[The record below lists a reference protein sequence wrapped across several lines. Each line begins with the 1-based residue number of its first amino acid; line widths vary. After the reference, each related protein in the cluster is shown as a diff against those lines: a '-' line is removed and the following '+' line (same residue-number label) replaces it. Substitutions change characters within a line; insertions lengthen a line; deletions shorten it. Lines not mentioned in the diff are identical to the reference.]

1 MTVRNQRSFLIFLGV
16 EALLLLAF
24 VLLGASDALW
34 SSGLIGFPFV
44 QIGYGLRV
52 LSLLGGA
59 GNVLALVIYV
69 VLSASPLI
77 YLVWLWKKRELY
89 GEDCLLVVLS
99 ILTFFTLYYMVNP
112 GLIPG
117 MADFLWSNGG
127 AFYKSLFSGTIYGII
142 FCYAVL
148 RILRHLKGADKEAL
162 QSYLVIL
169 LRVLA
174 VIFVYLSFGACIQN
188 LVAEMENLRAGN
200 TMLVEGW
207 HPMLG
212 LTYSGLGLSYGFLV
226 LRCLAN
232 MLPYLLDVAV
242 TLAALDLL
250 TAMKEDRYSEE
261 SIQASEKLSHLCVVS
276 LSATVVVTAL
286 LNLLQL
292 MFLGEL
298 HTVHIN
304 VYVPVLSVAFVL
316 AVLLLNRLLGENK
329 SLKEDNDLFI

>member
-1 MTVRNQRSFLIFLGV
+1 MKNQRSFLVFLGI
-16 EALLLLAF
+16 EALLLLAL
-24 VLLGASDALW
+24 VLLGAADGLW
-34 SSGLIGFPFV
+34 ASGILGFPFV
-44 QIGYGLRV
+44 QIGCGLRV

-59 GNVLALVIYV
+59 GNVLALVVYIV
-69 VLSASPLI
+69 ISASPLV
-77 YLVWLWKKRELY
+77 YLVWLWKKRELFA
-89 GEDCLLVVLS
+89 EDCLLVVLS

-117 MADFLWSNGG
+117 IADFLWSDGG
-127 AFYKSLFSGTIYGII
+127 AFYQSLYSGTIYGLL
-142 FCYAVL
+142 FCYAILRIVRLLKGAEKAALQKYLAVLL
-148 RILRHLKGADKEAL
+148 RIL
-162 QSYLVIL
+162 
-169 LRVLA
+169 A
-174 VIFVYLSFGACIQN
+174 VVFVYLAFGACVQN
-188 LVAEMENLRAGN
+188 LLGAIENLRAGN

-207 HPMLG
+207 HPILG
-212 LTYSGLGLSYGFLV
+212 LTYNGLGISYGFLV

-232 MLPYLLDVAV
+232 MVPYLLDVAV

-250 TAMKEDRYSEE
+250 TAMKEDRYSEK

-276 LSATVVVTAL
+276 LSVTVVVTAL

>member
-1 MTVRNQRSFLIFLGV
+1 MKNQRSLLIFLGV
-16 EALLLLAF
+16 EALLLLAL
-24 VLLGASDALW
+24 VLLGATDGLW
-34 SSGLIGFPFV
+34 ASGLLGFPFV

-59 GNVLALVIYV
+59 GTVLALVVYIV
-69 VLSASPLI
+69 ISASPLFW
-77 YLVWLWKKRELY
+77 LVWLWKKRELFP
-89 GEDCLLVVLS
+89 EDCLLVVLS

-117 MADFLWSNGG
+117 IADFLWSDGG
-127 AFYKSLFSGTIYGII
+127 AFYQSLYSGTIYGLL
-142 FCYAVL
+142 FCYAILRIVRLLKGAEKAALQKYLAVLL
-148 RILRHLKGADKEAL
+148 RIL
-162 QSYLVIL
+162 
-169 LRVLA
+169 A
-174 VIFVYLSFGACIQN
+174 VVFVYLAFGACVQN
-188 LVAEMENLRAGN
+188 LLAEMENLRAGN
-200 TMLVEGW
+200 TMIVEGW
-207 HPMLG
+207 HPILG
-212 LTYSGLGLSYGFLV
+212 LTYSGLGISYGFLV

-232 MLPYLLDVAV
+232 MVPYLLDVAV

-250 TAMKEDRYSEE
+250 TAMEADRYSDE

-276 LSATVVVTAL
+276 LSVTVVVTAL

-329 SLKEDNDLFI
+329 SLKEENDLFI

>member
-1 MTVRNQRSFLIFLGV
+1 MKNQRSFLVFLGI
-16 EALLLLAF
+16 EALLLLAL
-24 VLLGASDALW
+24 VLLGAADGLW
-34 SSGLIGFPFV
+34 ASGILGFPFV
-44 QIGYGLRV
+44 QIGCGLRV

-59 GNVLALVIYV
+59 GNVLALVVYIV
-69 VLSASPLI
+69 ISASPLV
-77 YLVWLWKKRELY
+77 YLVWLWKKRELFA
-89 GEDCLLVVLS
+89 EDCLLVVLS

-117 MADFLWSNGG
+117 IADFLWSDGG
-127 AFYKSLFSGTIYGII
+127 AFYQSLYSGTIYGLL
-142 FCYAVL
+142 FCYAILRIVRLLKGAEKAALQKYLAVLL
-148 RILRHLKGADKEAL
+148 RIL
-162 QSYLVIL
+162 
-169 LRVLA
+169 A
-174 VIFVYLSFGACIQN
+174 VVFVYLAFGACVQN
-188 LVAEMENLRAGN
+188 LLGAIENLRAGN

-207 HPMLG
+207 HPILG
-212 LTYSGLGLSYGFLV
+212 LTYNGLGISYGFLV

-232 MLPYLLDVAV
+232 MVPYLLDVAV

-250 TAMKEDRYSEE
+250 TAMEADRYSEE

-276 LSATVVVTAL
+276 LSVTVVVTAL

>member
-1 MTVRNQRSFLIFLGV
+1 MTVRNQRSFLIFLAM
-16 EALLLLAF
+16 EALLLVAL
-24 VLLGASDALW
+24 VLLGASDAVW
-34 SSGLIGFPFV
+34 ASGLLGLPFV
-44 QIGYGLRV
+44 QIGYGLRL

-59 GNVLALVIYV
+59 GNVLAVVIYV
-69 VLSASPLI
+69 VLSASPLV
-77 YLVWLWKKRELY
+77 YLVWLWKKRELF

-127 AFYKSLFSGTIYGII
+127 ALYKSLFSGTIYGLI

-148 RILRHLKGADKEAL
+148 RVVRLLKEAQKEAL
-162 QSYLVIL
+162 QKYLALL

-174 VIFVYLSFGACIQN
+174 VVFVFLAFGGCVQN
-188 LVAEMENLRAGN
+188 LMGEMENLRAGN
-200 TMLVEGW
+200 TMIVEGW
-207 HPMLG
+207 NPLLG
-212 LTYSGLGLSYGFLV
+212 LTYSGLGVSYGFLV

-242 TLAALDLL
+242 TLAALELL
-250 TAMKEDRYSEE
+250 TAMEKDRYSDE
-261 SIQASEKLSHLCVVS
+261 SIQASEKLSHRCVVS
-276 LSATVVVTAL
+276 LSVTVVVTAL

-304 VYVPVLSVAFVL
+304 VYVPVLSVAFLL
-316 AVLLLNRLLGENK
+316 AVLLLNRLMGENK

>member
-1 MTVRNQRSFLIFLGV
+1 MTVKNQRSFLIFLGM

-52 LSLLGGA
+52 LSLQGGT
-59 GNVLALVIYV
+59 GNLLALVIYV
-69 VLSASPLI
+69 ALSASPLV

-117 MADFLWSNGG
+117 MADFLWSDSG
-127 AFYKSLFSGTIYGII
+127 AFYQSLYSGTIYGLV

-148 RILRHLKGADKEAL
+148 RVVRHLRGADKAAL
-162 QSYLVIL
+162 QGYLVLL

-174 VIFVYLSFGACIQN
+174 VIFVYMAFGACVQN
-188 LVAEMENLRAGN
+188 LLSEIENLRAGN
-200 TMLVEGW
+200 TMVIDGW
-207 HPMLG
+207 HPILG
-212 LTYSGLGLSYGFLV
+212 LTYSGLDVSYAFLV

-242 TLAALDLL
+242 TLTALDLL

-261 SIQASEKLSHLCVVS
+261 SVQASEKLSHLCVLS

-286 LNLLQL
+286 LNILQL

>member
-1 MTVRNQRSFLIFLGV
+1 MKNQRSFLIFLGV
-16 EALLLLAF
+16 EAILLLAF
-24 VLLGASDALW
+24 VLLGATEGMWA
-34 SSGLIGFPFV
+34 SGLLGFPFV

-52 LSLLGGA
+52 LSLLGGG

-69 VLSASPLI
+69 TLSALPLF
-77 YLVWLWKKRELY
+77 YLAWLWKKRELFP
-89 GEDCLLVVLS
+89 EDCLLVVLS
-99 ILTFFTLYYMVNP
+99 ILIFFTLYYMVNP

-117 MADFLWSNGG
+117 MADFLWSSGG
-127 AFYKSLFSGTIYGII
+127 AFYQSLFSGTIYGLI

-148 RILRHLKGADKEAL
+148 RVVRHMKMADRETL
-162 QSYLVIL
+162 QGWLSIL

-174 VIFVYLSFGACIQN
+174 VVFVYMAFGACVQN
-188 LVAEMENLRAGN
+188 LLSEMENLRAGN
-200 TMLVEGW
+200 TMIVEGW
-207 HPMLG
+207 NPWQG
-212 LTYSGLGLSYGFLV
+212 LIYSGLDVSYGFLV

-242 TLAALDLL
+242 TLAALELL

-286 LNLLQL
+286 LNILQL

-298 HTVHIN
+298 HTVHISVN
-304 VYVPVLSVAFVL
+304 IPVLSVAFVL
-316 AVLLLNRLLGENK
+316 VVLLLNRLLGENK

>member
-1 MTVRNQRSFLIFLGV
+1 MRNQRSFLIFLGV

-24 VLLGASDALW
+24 VLLGSTEGLW
-34 SSGLIGFPFV
+34 ASGLVGFPFV
-44 QIGYGLRV
+44 QIGHGLRS

-77 YLVWLWKKRELY
+77 YLVWLWKSRELFA
-89 GEDCLLVVLS
+89 EDCLLVVLS

-127 AFYKSLFSGTIYGII
+127 AFYQSLFSGTIYGLI

-148 RILRHLKGADKEAL
+148 RVVRHLKGAEREAL
-162 QSYLVIL
+162 QRYLVIL

-174 VIFVYLSFGACIQN
+174 VVFVYLAFGACVQN
-188 LVAEMENLRAGN
+188 LLAEMENLRAGN
-200 TMLVEGW
+200 TMIVEGW
-207 HPMLG
+207 NPWLG
-212 LTYSGLGLSYGFLV
+212 LTYSGLEVSYAFLV

-242 TLAALDLL
+242 TLAALNLL
-250 TAMKEDRYSEE
+250 TVMQKDRYSEE
-261 SIQASEKLSHLCVVS
+261 SVQASDKLSHLCVVS

-286 LNLLQL
+286 LNILQL

-304 VYVPVLSVAFVL
+304 VYVPVLSVAFLL
-316 AVLLLNRLLGENK
+316 AVLMLNRLMGENK